1 MENYYLAVDIG
12 ASSGRH
18 ILGTVKDGTISL
30 EEIYRFENG
39 MEKRNGHLCWDVESL
54 FHEIK
59 MGMKQCAA
67 LGKIP
72 CSMGID
78 TWAVDFVLL
87 DRDGRRLGDAVG
99 YRDDRTKGM
108 DEKVYEVISPEAL
121 YERTGIQKQIFNTI
135 YQLMAMKEEQPEAL
149 SGAESLLMIPDYF
162 HYMLTGVKRQEYTN
176 ATTTQLVSPVTKT
189 WDYELIRQLGYPEK
203 LFTELSMP
211 GTVVGMLTKAVQDE
225 VGFNCKVVL
234 PATHDTGSA
243 VMAVPVP
250 ENGERKGHE
259 TEKTHDTDGGLLY
272 ISSGT
277 WSLMGTELSEADCSA
292 ESRKANLTNEG
303 GYEYRFR
310 YLKNIMGLWMIQSVK
325 KELAAAGEAYSF
337 AELCRMASHETIKSI
352 VPCNDDVFLAPESMT
367 EAVKAYLKESG
378 QEVPE
383 TAGALAAVIYN
394 SLAQCY
400 KETVEEL
407 EAITGRTYQAVNI
420 VGGGSNAEYL
430 NQLTAK
436 ATGKTVYAG
445 PGEATA
451 IGNLLAQMIRA
462 GEFQGLTEA
471 RAAVYHS
478 FEIST
483 YE

>member
-39 MEKRNGHLCWDVESL
+39 MKKRNGHLCWDVESL

-59 MGMKQCAA
+59 MGMKQCAVQ
-67 LGKIP
+67 GKIP

-87 DRDGRRLGDAVG
+87 DRDGQRLGDAVG

-211 GTVVGMLTKAVQDE
+211 GTVVGTLTKAVQDE

-325 KELAAAGEAYSF
+325 KELAAAGEEYSF

-367 EAVKAYLKESG
+367 EAVKAYLRKSG

-451 IGNLLAQMIRA
+451 IGNLLAQMIKA

-471 RAAVYHS
+471 RAAVYSS

-483 YE
+483 YQ

>member
-39 MEKRNGHLCWDVESL
+39 MKKKNGHLCWDVESL

-59 MGMKQCAA
+59 MGMKQCAVQ
-67 LGKIP
+67 GKIP

-87 DRDGRRLGDAVG
+87 DRDGQRLGDAVG

-211 GTVVGMLTKAVQDE
+211 GTVVGTLTKAVQDE

-325 KELAAAGEAYSF
+325 KELAAAGEEYSF

-367 EAVKAYLKESG
+367 EAVKAYLRKFG

-400 KETVEEL
+400 QATVEEL

-451 IGNLLAQMIRA
+451 IGNLLAQMIKA

-471 RAAVYHS
+471 RAAVYSS

-483 YE
+483 YQ

>member
-1 MENYYLAVDIG
+1 
-12 ASSGRH
+12 
-18 ILGTVKDGTISL
+18 
-30 EEIYRFENG
+30 

-59 MGMKQCAA
+59 MGMKQCAVQ
-67 LGKIP
+67 GKIP

-87 DRDGRRLGDAVG
+87 DRDGQRLGDAVG

-211 GTVVGMLTKAVQDE
+211 GTVVGTLTKAVQDE

-325 KELAAAGEAYSF
+325 KELAAAGEEYSF

-367 EAVKAYLKESG
+367 EAVKAYLRKSG

-451 IGNLLAQMIRA
+451 IGNLLAQMIKA

-471 RAAVYHS
+471 RAAVYSS

-483 YE
+483 YQ

>member
-30 EEIYRFENG
+30 EEIYRFEND

-59 MGMKQCAA
+59 MGMKQCAVQ
-67 LGKIP
+67 GKIP

-87 DRDGRRLGDAVG
+87 DRDGQRLGDAVG

-211 GTVVGMLTKAVQDE
+211 GTVVGTLTKAVQDE

-325 KELAAAGEAYSF
+325 KELAAAGEEYSF

-367 EAVKAYLKESG
+367 EAVKAYLRKSG

-451 IGNLLAQMIRA
+451 IGNLLAQMIKA

-471 RAAVYHS
+471 RAAVYSS

-483 YE
+483 YQ

>member
-30 EEIYRFENG
+30 EEIYRVENG

-59 MGMKQCAA
+59 MGMKQCAVQ
-67 LGKIP
+67 GKIP

-87 DRDGRRLGDAVG
+87 DRDGQRLGDAVG

-203 LFTELSMP
+203 LFTGLSMP
-211 GTVVGMLTKAVQDE
+211 GTVVGTLTKAVQDE

-325 KELAAAGEAYSF
+325 KELAAAGEVYSF

-367 EAVKAYLKESG
+367 EAVKAYLRESG

-400 KETVEEL
+400 KETLEEL

-471 RAAVYHS
+471 RAAVYSS

-483 YE
+483 YQ

>member
-39 MEKRNGHLCWDVESL
+39 MKKRNGHLCWDVESL

-59 MGMKQCAA
+59 MGMKQCAVQ
-67 LGKIP
+67 GKIP

-87 DRDGRRLGDAVG
+87 DRDGQRLGDAVG

-211 GTVVGMLTKAVQDE
+211 GTVVGTLTKAVQDE

-367 EAVKAYLKESG
+367 EAVKAYLRKSG

>member
-39 MEKRNGHLCWDVESL
+39 MKKRNGHLCWDVESL

-59 MGMKQCAA
+59 MGMKQCAVQ
-67 LGKIP
+67 GKIP

-87 DRDGRRLGDAVG
+87 DRDGQRLGDAVG

-211 GTVVGMLTKAVQDE
+211 GTVVGTLTKAVQDE

-250 ENGERKGHE
+250 EHVEGNGHE
-259 TEKTHDTDGGLLY
+259 AEKTHDTDGGLLY

-367 EAVKAYLKESG
+367 EAVKAYLRESG

-451 IGNLLAQMIRA
+451 IGNLLAQMIKA

-471 RAAVYHS
+471 RAAVYSS

-483 YE
+483 YQ